1 MQAKREINHIE
12 MASSSILTGQY
23 VHIKQTPASIGER
36 ILAQIIDWVAQ
47 AVYSFG
53 LTYLY
58 VSYLDDLLRFSTALQ
73 VIFVFGVIL
82 LPTLFYGFL
91 CELFANGQT
100 LGKRIMKIRVVKTD
114 GSSPGI
120 GAYLMR
126 WMFMII
132 DGPAMSGLGV
142 LIMIFNK
149 DNRRIGDLAAGTLV
163 IKLGG
168 YQKLQVTLDEF
179 APFSRN
185 YRPVYPA
192 AEDLTLE
199 QVNLIDQTLRL
210 KDEDPR
216 IHALAEQ
223 VQQTLAIAHVHD
235 SDDKTF
241 LWHIKRDYQYYAL
254 EEI

>member
-1 MQAKREINHIE
+1 
-12 MASSSILTGQY
+12 MATSSILTGQY
-23 VHIKQTPASIGER
+23 VRIQQTPASIVER
-36 ILAQIIDWVAQ
+36 MLAQIIDWTIQ
-47 AVYSFG
+47 AVYAGG
-53 LTYLY
+53 LTYFFFG
-58 VSYLDDLLRFSTALQ
+58 LDLIRFSETLQ
-73 VIFVFGVIL
+73 VLVLVLGIL
-82 LPTLFYGFL
+82 LPMLFYGFL
-91 CELFANGQT
+91 CELLANGQT
-100 LGKRIMKIRVVKTD
+100 LGKRLLKMRVVKTD
-114 GSSPGI
+114 GSMPGI
-120 GAYLMR
+120 GAYLLR
-126 WMFMII
+126 WTMMII
-132 DGPAMSGLGV
+132 DGPTTSGLGV
-142 LIMIFNK
+142 LVMLINK
-149 DNRRIGDLAAGTLV
+149 DTRRIGDLAAGTMV
-163 IKLGG
+163 IKTNG
-168 YQKLQVTLDEF
+168 YQKLQVSLEEF

>member
-1 MQAKREINHIE
+1 

-36 ILAQIIDWVAQ
+36 MLAQIIDWVTQ

-53 LTYLY
+53 LIYLH
-58 VSYLDDLLRFSTALQ
+58 VSFLDELLRFSTALQ
-73 VIFVFGVIL
+73 VIFIFGVII

-132 DGPAMSGLGV
+132 DGPTTSGLGV

-149 DNRRIGDLAAGTLV
+149 DNRRIGDLAAGTMV

-185 YRPVYPA
+185 YRPVYPN
-192 AEDLTLE
+192 AENLSLE
-199 QVNLIDQTLRL
+199 QVNLIEQTLRL
-210 KDEDPR
+210 NEADPR
-216 IHALAEQ
+216 VHALAEQ
-223 VQQTLAIAHVHD
+223 VKRTLSIDHVHE
-235 SDDKTF
+235 SDDSAF
-241 LWHIKRDYQYYAL
+241 LWRVKRDYQYYAL

>member
-1 MQAKREINHIE
+1 
-12 MASSSILTGQY
+12 MASTSILTGQY
-23 VHIKQTPASIGER
+23 VRIQQTPASIVER
-36 ILAQIIDWVAQ
+36 MLAQIIDWTVQ
-47 AVYSFG
+47 AVYVGGLSYLFFG
-53 LTYLY
+53 L
-58 VSYLDDLLRFSTALQ
+58 DLIRFSETLQ
-73 VIFVFGVIL
+73 VLVLVVGIL
-82 LPTLFYGFL
+82 LPMIFYGFL
-91 CELFANGQT
+91 CELLANGQT
-100 LGKRIMKIRVVKTD
+100 LGKRLLKMRVVKTD
-114 GSSPGI
+114 GSVPGI
-120 GAYLMR
+120 GAYLLR
-126 WMFMII
+126 WIMMII
-132 DGPAMSGLGV
+132 DGPTTSGLGV
-142 LIMIFNK
+142 LVMVINK
-149 DNRRIGDLAAGTLV
+149 DTRRIGDLAAGTMV
-163 IKLGG
+163 IKTNG
-168 YQKLQVTLDEF
+168 YQKLQVSLEEF

-241 LWHIKRDYQYYAL
+241 LWHVKRDYQYYAL

>member
-1 MQAKREINHIE
+1 M
-12 MASSSILTGQY
+12 
-23 VHIKQTPASIGER
+23 
-36 ILAQIIDWVAQ
+36 
-47 AVYSFG
+47 
-53 LTYLY
+53 
-58 VSYLDDLLRFSTALQ
+58 
-73 VIFVFGVIL
+73 
-82 LPTLFYGFL
+82 
-91 CELFANGQT
+91 
-100 LGKRIMKIRVVKTD
+100 RVVKTD
-114 GSSPGI
+114 GSVPGI
-120 GAYLMR
+120 GAYLLR
-126 WMFMII
+126 WIMMII
-132 DGPAMSGLGV
+132 DGPTTSGLGV
-142 LIMIFNK
+142 LVMVINK
-149 DNRRIGDLAAGTLV
+149 DTRRIGDLAAGTMV
-163 IKLGG
+163 IKTNG
-168 YQKLQVTLDEF
+168 YQKLQVSLEEF

>member
-1 MQAKREINHIE
+1 
-12 MASSSILTGQY
+12 MATSSILTGQY
-23 VHIKQTPASIGER
+23 VRIQQTPASIVER
-36 ILAQIIDWVAQ
+36 MLAQIIDWTTQ
-47 AVYSFG
+47 AVYAGGLSYLFFG
-53 LTYLY
+53 L
-58 VSYLDDLLRFSTALQ
+58 DLIRFSETLQ
-73 VIFVFGVIL
+73 VLVLVLGIL
-82 LPTLFYGFL
+82 LPMLFYGFL
-91 CELFANGQT
+91 CELLANGQT
-100 LGKRIMKIRVVKTD
+100 LGKRLLKMRVVKTD
-114 GSSPGI
+114 GSVPGI
-120 GAYLMR
+120 GAYLLR
-126 WMFMII
+126 WIMMII
-132 DGPAMSGLGV
+132 DGPTTSGLGV
-142 LIMIFNK
+142 LVMVINK
-149 DNRRIGDLAAGTLV
+149 DTRRIGDLAAGTMV
-163 IKLGG
+163 IKTNG
-168 YQKLQVTLDEF
+168 YQKLQVSLEEF

>member
-1 MQAKREINHIE
+1 
-12 MASSSILTGQY
+12 MASTSILTGQY
-23 VHIKQTPASIGER
+23 VRIQQTPASIVER
-36 ILAQIIDWVAQ
+36 MLAQIIDWTVQ
-47 AVYSFG
+47 AVYVGGLSYLFFG
-53 LTYLY
+53 L
-58 VSYLDDLLRFSTALQ
+58 DLIRFSETLQ
-73 VIFVFGVIL
+73 VLVLVVGIL
-82 LPTLFYGFL
+82 LPMLFYGFL
-91 CELFANGQT
+91 CELLANGQT
-100 LGKRIMKIRVVKTD
+100 LGKRLLKMRVVKTD
-114 GSSPGI
+114 GSVPGI
-120 GAYLMR
+120 GAYLLR
-126 WMFMII
+126 WIMMII
-132 DGPAMSGLGV
+132 DGPTTSGLGV
-142 LIMIFNK
+142 LVMVINK
-149 DNRRIGDLAAGTLV
+149 DTRRIGDLAAGTMV
-163 IKLGG
+163 IKTNG
-168 YQKLQVTLDEF
+168 YQKLQVSLEEF

>member
-1 MQAKREINHIE
+1 
-12 MASSSILTGQY
+12 MASTSILTGQY
-23 VHIKQTPASIGER
+23 VRIQQTPASIVER
-36 ILAQIIDWVAQ
+36 MLAQIIDWTVQ
-47 AVYSFG
+47 AVYVGGLSYLFFG
-53 LTYLY
+53 L
-58 VSYLDDLLRFSTALQ
+58 DLIRFSETLQ
-73 VIFVFGVIL
+73 VLVLVVGIL
-82 LPTLFYGFL
+82 LPMIFYGFL
-91 CELFANGQT
+91 CELLANGQT
-100 LGKRIMKIRVVKTD
+100 LGKRLLKMRVVKTD
-114 GSSPGI
+114 GSVPGI
-120 GAYLMR
+120 GAYLLR
-126 WMFMII
+126 WIMMII
-132 DGPAMSGLGV
+132 DGPTTSGLGV
-142 LIMIFNK
+142 LVMVINK
-149 DNRRIGDLAAGTLV
+149 DTRRIGDLAAGTMV
-163 IKLGG
+163 IKTNG
-168 YQKLQVTLDEF
+168 YQKLQVSLEEF

>member
-1 MQAKREINHIE
+1 
-12 MASSSILTGQY
+12 MASTSILTGQY
-23 VHIKQTPASIGER
+23 VRIQQTPASIVER
-36 ILAQIIDWVAQ
+36 MLAQIIDWTVQ
-47 AVYSFG
+47 AVYVGGLSYLFFG
-53 LTYLY
+53 L
-58 VSYLDDLLRFSTALQ
+58 DLIRFSETLQ
-73 VIFVFGVIL
+73 VLVLVLGIF
-82 LPTLFYGFL
+82 LPMLFYGFL
-91 CELFANGQT
+91 CELLANGQT
-100 LGKRIMKIRVVKTD
+100 LGKRLLKMRVVKTD
-114 GSSPGI
+114 GSVPGI
-120 GAYLMR
+120 GAYLLR
-126 WMFMII
+126 WTMMII
-132 DGPAMSGLGV
+132 DGPTTSGLGV
-142 LIMIFNK
+142 LVMVINK
-149 DNRRIGDLAAGTLV
+149 DTRRIGDLAAGTMV
-163 IKLGG
+163 IKTNG
-168 YQKLQVTLDEF
+168 YQKLQVSLEEF

-199 QVNLIDQTLRL
+199 QVKLIDQTLRL